1 MGNGKPAIVIAN
13 VLHSSKLIYDR
24 SIRRFFLLAGFSYIV
39 FQSGIAIQ
47 AEEIFDRTRIPIAD
61 ARPNAITEIDPS
73 KARMPKSAQLSA
85 PASAPNVVVIILDD
99 LGFGGPSAFGGP
111 IRMPA
116 LDRLAKGG
124 LRYTRFHTCALCAP
138 TRVALKQG
146 RNHHVVNMGSI
157 PEIATGFPG
166 NTSRVPNDTAPLA
179 EILRLNGYNTAA
191 FEKWHAT
198 LGRETTTSG
207 SQDRWPT
214 RQGFEK
220 FYGFIGAEE
229 NNFEPS
235 LHDGVTNIDVP
246 ETDGYHV
253 IDDMTREAIEWM
265 HQQHSMTP
273 DKPFFIYYASPGV
286 HAPHHVTAEWIE
298 KYKGEFDQGWDA
310 TRRATLAKQIEMG
323 IVPPE
328 TQLATPA
335 DSIVRW
341 ENLTNDQKKMY
352 ARQAE
357 AFAAFAEYSDF
368 HAGRLIDAIDELG
381 ELDNTVVIYITGDNG
396 TSSEGNQTGNW
407 NWGHMLN
414 GVPETTEEQLR
425 YFDAWGGPDTY
436 PHMSVGWAIAFDA
449 PFAHTKQV
457 AGDFGGTR
465 NGTVIH
471 WPAGIKSGN
480 EIRTQFSHVIDVAPT
495 ILEAAM
501 IPEPEYVNGIKQYP
515 LQGNSLIYSFNDAN
529 AAEQHSQ
536 QYFEIVGN
544 RGMYADG
551 WMARTTVKYP
561 WETKKRHEVTDDDG
575 WELFNTLED
584 FSMANDLAEKHP
596 KRLQELKEKFIR
608 EAIANGVFPL
618 DDRLLER
625 LLPEVAGR
633 PTLMGDRKSIT
644 LYPGTIA
651 VNENALINVKN
662 RSSRISANI
671 NVVDPPNT
679 NGVIMAQG
687 GRFGG
692 WTLFMEE
699 GHAGYA
705 YNNLGEI
712 TVVKSKSPLR
722 AGQQTIVLDFNYEGD
737 GPGQA
742 ATISLQV
749 ENQSPAVAK
758 LESTVASRFSIDEG
772 ADVGRDRGSPVL
784 KRRLGKVPQSPFT
797 GRLKNVTIDLR

>member
-1 MGNGKPAIVIAN
+1 MLGEIGSVLCPAHRCR
-13 VLHSSKLIYDR
+13 LL
-24 SIRRFFLLAGFSYIV
+24 FFQGL
-39 FQSGIAIQ
+39 GIAMIGVLTNATLN
-47 AEEIFDRTRIPIAD
+47 AEETYDRTRIPVAD
-61 ARPNAITEIDPS
+61 SRPETNREIDPA
-73 KARMPKSAQLSA
+73 KAKMPDLKPLVA
-85 PASAPNVVVIILDD
+85 PANAPNVVIILLDD

-111 IRMPA
+111 IRMPT
-116 LDRLAKGG
+116 LDRLAKNG

-191 FEKWHAT
+191 FGKWHAT
-198 LGRETTTSG
+198 LGRETTASG

-235 LHDGVTNIDVP
+235 LHDGVTNIDVR
-246 ETDGYHV
+246 ESEDYHV
-253 IDDMTREAIEWM
+253 IDDMTRESIEWM

-273 DKPFFIYYASPGV
+273 EKPFFIYYASPGV
-286 HAPHHVTAEWIE
+286 HAPHHVTADWIE
-298 KYKGEFDQGWDA
+298 KYRGEFDQGWDV
-310 TRRATLAKQIEMG
+310 TRQATLERQIKMG
-323 IVPPE
+323 IVPE
-328 TQLATPA
+328 GTKLAQPA
-335 DSIVRW
+335 DSIVPW
-341 ENLTNDQKKMY
+341 DNLSDAEKTVY

-368 HAGRLIDAIDELG
+368 HAGRLIQAIDDIG
-381 ELDNTVVIYITGDNG
+381 ELDNTLVVYITGDNG

-414 GVPETTEEQLR
+414 GIPETTEEQLK
-425 YFDAWGGPDTY
+425 YLDKWGSPETY
-436 PHMSVGWAIAFDA
+436 PHMSVGWAVAFDS

-457 AGDFGGTR
+457 AGDFGGIR

-471 WPAGIKSGN
+471 WPAAIRSKN
-480 EIRTQFSHVIDVAPT
+480 EIRTQFSHVIDIAPT
-495 ILEAAM
+495 VLEAAQ
-501 IPEPEYVNGIKQYP
+501 IPEPEYVNGIKQVP
-515 LQGNSLIYSFNDAN
+515 MQGQSLQYSFDDAN
-529 AAEQHSQ
+529 AEEKHSK

-544 RGMYADG
+544 RGMYSDG
-551 WMARTTVKYP
+551 WMARVTVKYP
-561 WETKKRHEVTDDDG
+561 WETKRRHRVTDNDG
-575 WELFNTLED
+575 WELFNTMQD
-584 FSMANDLAEKHP
+584 FSMANNIASKHP
-596 KRLQELKEKFIR
+596 ERLEQLKQQFAA

-644 LYPGTIA
+644 LYPGTIN
-651 VNENALINVKN
+651 VNENALLNIKN
-662 RSSRISANI
+662 RSSKVTAEVEI
-671 NVVDPPNT
+671 VDPST
-679 NGVIMAQG
+679 TEGVIMAQG

-692 WTLFMEE
+692 WVLFMED

-705 YNNLGEI
+705 YNNLGELTI
-712 TVVKSKSPLR
+712 VKSKKPLKPGPQPVVVELQYDGEG
-722 AGQQTIVLDFNYEGD
+722 AGKGAV
-737 GPGQA
+737 
-742 ATISLQV
+742 ISLQV
-749 ENQSPAVAK
+749 VDQPPASAK
-758 LESTVASRFSIDEG
+758 LDSSVASRFSIDEG

-784 KRRLGKVPQSPFT
+784 TRQITDVQQSPFT
-797 GRLKNVTIDLR
+797 GRLKHVTIEVE

>member
-1 MGNGKPAIVIAN
+1 MFGKNEPVVFRASAR
-13 VLHSSKLIYDR
+13 LI
-24 SIRRFFLLAGFSYIV
+24 LLLQGL
-39 FQSGIAIQ
+39 GIAWFSVHVVSSLHAQ
-47 AEEIFDRTRIPIAD
+47 QTYDRTRIPVAD
-61 ARPNAITEIDPS
+61 VRPEPNQEIDPT
-73 KARMPKSAQLSA
+73 KATMPEQKPFGA
-85 PASAPNVVVIILDD
+85 PANAPNVVIILLDD

-111 IRMPA
+111 IRMPT
-116 LDRLAKGG
+116 LDRLAKNG

-138 TRVALKQG
+138 TRVALRQG

-179 EILRLNGYNTAA
+179 EVLRLNGYNTAA
-191 FEKWHAT
+191 FGKWHAT
-198 LGRETTTSG
+198 LGRETTASG

-235 LHDGVTNIDVP
+235 LHDGVTNV
-246 ETDGYHV
+246 EVQESDGYHL

-273 DKPFFIYYASPGV
+273 EKPFFIYYASPGV
-286 HAPHHVTAEWIE
+286 HAPHHVTKDWIE
-298 KYKGEFDQGWDA
+298 KYRGEFDQGWDA
-310 TRRATLAKQIEMG
+310 TRQATLERQIDMG
-323 IVPPE
+323 IVPE
-328 TQLATPA
+328 GTVLAQPA
-335 DSIVRW
+335 ESIVAW
-341 ENLTNDQKKMY
+341 ESLSDEQKTVY
-352 ARQAE
+352 SRQAE
-357 AFAAFAEYSDF
+357 AFAAFAEFSDF
-368 HAGRLIDAIDELG
+368 HAGRLIQAIDDIG
-381 ELDNTVVIYITGDNG
+381 ELNNTLVVYITGDNG

-414 GVPETTEEQLR
+414 GVPETTEEQMGFLEK
-425 YFDAWGGPDTY
+425 WGGPETY
-436 PHMSVGWAIAFDA
+436 PHMSVGWAVAFDT

-471 WPAGIKSGN
+471 WPAGIGSKN

-495 ILEAAM
+495 ILEAAQ
-501 IPEPEYVNGIKQYP
+501 IPEPEYVNGIKQFP
-515 LQGNSLIYSFNDAN
+515 MQGQSLQYSFDNEDA
-529 AAEQHSQ
+529 EEKHSE

-551 WMARTTVKYP
+551 WMARVTVKYP
-561 WETKKRHEVTDDDG
+561 WELEPRRRVTDEQG
-575 WELFNTLED
+575 WELFNTRQD
-584 FSMANDLAEKHP
+584 FSLANNLAEKHP
-596 KRLQELKEKFIR
+596 KRLEHLKQLFSR

-625 LLPEVAGR
+625 LLPEVARR

-644 LYPGTIA
+644 LYPGTIN
-651 VNENALINVKN
+651 VNENALLNLKN
-662 RSSRISANI
+662 RSSKITAEVEI
-671 NVVDPPNT
+671 TDPNDT
-679 NGVIMAQG
+679 EGVIMAQG

-692 WTLFMEE
+692 WVLFMED

-705 YNNLGEI
+705 YNNLG
-712 TVVKSKSPLR
+712 VVTIIKSPKPLLP
-722 AGQQTIVLDFNYEGD
+722 GPQSIIVETQYDGD
-737 GPGQA
+737 GTGKGA
-742 ATISLQV
+742 VISLKV
-749 ENQSPAVAK
+749 ANQPLARVN

-784 KRRLGKVPQSPFT
+784 TRQITGERQSQFS
-797 GRLKNVTIDLR
+797 GRLKNVTLEIE